1 MRSVVGIIGEYNPFH
16 NGHRYHLEESKRI
29 LRTDYSVAIISGNFV
44 QRGNVSIID
53 KWSKA
58 EMALNNGIDLVIELP
73 TIYSISSAEN
83 FAYGAIKTLDALN
96 IVDYVSFG
104 SEVGNI
110 DDLNMFAEIF
120 TKQPTEYVSL
130 LNHELSKGLSFPKA
144 RENAVLMYLGDI
156 RKYSNVLSSSNNILA
171 IEYLKA

>member
-16 NGHRYHLEESKRI
+16 NGHRYHLEESKRV
-29 LRTDYSVAIISGNFV
+29 LRTDYSIAVVSGNFV

-83 FAYGAIKTLDALN
+83 FALGAIKTLDALN
-96 IVDYVSFG
+96 IVDYVSCKHQIYTPNA
-104 SEVGNI
+104 S
-110 DDLNMFAEIF
+110 
-120 TKQPTEYVSL
+120 SL
-130 LNHELSKGLSFPKA
+130 ASSYSIGLPQIYPW
-144 RENAVLMYLGDI
+144 M
-156 RKYSNVLSSSNNILA
+156 
-171 IEYLKA
+171 